1 MEVINKDRIK
11 SMNKR
16 KRANLITTCSGI
28 KQAHLVGTISGEK
41 ISNLAIFSS
50 IVHLGSNPPLIGI
63 VIRPQN
69 KRPSDTYL
77 NIKDNKCFTL
87 NLLHYKNIEKGHYT
101 SAKADTKIS
110 EFDIVG
116 LKEIYISKFKAPYVE
131 ESPIK
136 VGLYMKEEIPLFND
150 CIMIIGEVQQIILDN
165 GYQTLK
171 ENGLIDFDYYG
182 LVGVDGAHTYYTLK
196 NKESHDYVGS
206 KDVSF

>member
-1 MEVINKDRIK
+1 
-11 SMNKR
+11 MN
-16 KRANLITTCSGI
+16 
-28 KQAHLVGTISGEK
+28 
-41 ISNLAIFSS
+41 
-50 IVHLGSNPPLIGI
+50 
-63 VIRPQN
+63 
-69 KRPSDTYL
+69 
-77 NIKDNKCFTL
+77 
-87 NLLHYKNIEKGHYT
+87 YKNIEKGHYT
-101 SAKADTKIS
+101 SAKTDTKIS

-196 NKESHDYVGS
+196 SKESHDYVGS